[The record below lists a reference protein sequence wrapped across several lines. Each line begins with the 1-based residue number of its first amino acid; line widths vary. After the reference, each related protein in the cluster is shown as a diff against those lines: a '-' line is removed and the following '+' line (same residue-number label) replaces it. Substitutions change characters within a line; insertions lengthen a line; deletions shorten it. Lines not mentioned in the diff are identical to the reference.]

1 MPIPSRTP
9 AGDASIDPRRVRI
22 IFAAVLC
29 VTLWVLTETLSYL
42 GLWIIEGHRF
52 SVNDMRAKRAEVL
65 DRTAYA
71 TARGGHGEILHP
83 YLGYVLDPLHQGSV
97 PVNELGFASAS
108 PSILTR
114 SPERVIIGVF
124 GGSVAQNFASQGAAA
139 LASGLAES
147 PRFRGRE
154 IAIVPV
160 GLGGW
165 KQPQLLFAFE
175 YLLTLGAEFDFV
187 IEIDG
192 FNEVALHAAEN
203 GRKHVFP
210 AYPRNWFVR
219 MTRWTDGQ
227 TRNLADTI
235 QDAETARDDLA
246 ASAASGPF
254 AWSPAAN
261 LFWRVRDAGLKW
273 DAKRAAHALS
283 AYDPGDAAA
292 VATGPRRNYDSESA
306 LYEDLAAIWKRSSL
320 QLARASRANGV
331 EYFQFLQPNQYVAGS
346 KPMGDEERRT
356 AVRPDH
362 PYRRGVEIGYPL
374 LIRDG
379 AELSR
384 SGVRFENLTQIFA
397 DQSAL
402 LYTDDCCHFNQRG
415 NEILAARIARAI
427 IDDLD
432 AR

>member
-1 MPIPSRTP
+1 MPVPSRTP
-9 AGDASIDPRRVRI
+9 AGDAATDTRRVRI
-22 IFAAVLC
+22 VFAVVLC
-29 VTLWVLTETLSYL
+29 VTLWALTETLSYF
-42 GLWIIEGHRF
+42 GLWIIEGRRF
-52 SVNDMRAKRAEVL
+52 SADDMRAKRAAVL
-65 DRTAYA
+65 GRTAYETGNGDYA
-71 TARGGHGEILHP
+71 EMLHP
-83 YLGYVLDPLHQGSV
+83 YLGYVWDPLHRGGI
-97 PVNELGFASAS
+97 PVNELGFASPS
-108 PSILTR
+108 PSILER

-139 LASGLAES
+139 LASGLAAS
-147 PRFRGRE
+147 PRFRDRE
-154 IAIVPV
+154 IVIVPV
-160 GLGGW
+160 ALGGW
-165 KQPQLLFAFE
+165 KQPQPLFALE
-175 YLLTLGAEFDFV
+175 YLLTLGAEFDLI

-227 TRNLADTI
+227 TRSLAETI
-235 QDAETARDDLA
+235 QHAETARNDLA
-246 ASAASGPF
+246 TSAASGLF

-261 LFWRVRDAGLKW
+261 LLWRARDARLKSV
-273 DAKRAAHALS
+273 AKRAAHTLS

-292 VATGPRRNYDSESA
+292 VATGPRRDDDSEGA
-306 LYEDLAAIWKRSSL
+306 RYEELAAIWKRSSL
-320 QLARASRANGV
+320 QLARASRANGI

-346 KPMGDEERRT
+346 KPMGDEERKT
-356 AVRPDH
+356 AVWPDQ

-374 LIRDG
+374 LIRDS

-384 SGVRFENLTQIFA
+384 SGVRIEDLTQIFA
-397 DQSAL
+397 DQPEP
-402 LYTDDCCHFNQRG
+402 LYIDDCCHFNQRG

-432 AR
+432 AH